1 MALAPLHLSFSYLTL
16 QETPGIQGILCPWR
30 KKEGDS
36 EWGSEGVGCRRKDN
50 AKGSTLFGFN
60 KSPLPTLSTHTH
72 TSQAPPGSRKGWT
85 WGQWGSVELKERRG
99 KERKCTPLPTPLP
112 PAPFQCLVGCHHVPS
127 PVFPTGREEEKH
139 CSSQTSP
146 PFSVF
151 DFGIRSHA
159 VVVFYCYPHLF
170 CLIASY
176 LTFSLYY
183 VFCFLWINSSSLL
196 LYICSFGCDSFWMKL
211 YHRLRFSHLISQV
224 WPHLA

>member
-50 AKGSTLFGFN
+50 ARGSTLFGFN

-72 TSQAPPGSRKGWT
+72 FTRTSW
-85 WGQWGSVELKERRG
+85 LKEGVDLRAVRQCGVKG
-99 KERKCTPLPTPLP
+99 KAGERKKMHPTTN
-112 PAPFQCLVGCHHVPS
+112 S
-127 PVFPTGREEEKH
+127 TTTR
-139 CSSQTSP
+139 

-151 DFGIRSHA
+151 SGMPACPEPRFSHRERGGKTLLLTDPTSLLCIWLWHQKPCGCCILLLSSP
-159 VVVFYCYPHLF
+159 VLPY
-170 CLIASY
+170 CLIFD
-176 LTFSLYY
+176 LLL
-183 VFCFLWINSSSLL
+183 VLCLLLLWINSSSLL

-211 YHRLRFSHLISQV
+211 YHQLRFSHLISQV